1 MQNHLVKVN
10 VFFHDPGDFVN
21 LLYGAAGVG
30 DKEDA
35 GINLTAVFEQHFYI
49 LPDSSVH
56 VSRLDPPQLQPVFG
70 HGKNGMEV

>member
-49 LPDSSVH
+49 LPDSPVH
-56 VSRLDPPQLQPVFG
+56 VP
-70 HGKNGMEV
+70 